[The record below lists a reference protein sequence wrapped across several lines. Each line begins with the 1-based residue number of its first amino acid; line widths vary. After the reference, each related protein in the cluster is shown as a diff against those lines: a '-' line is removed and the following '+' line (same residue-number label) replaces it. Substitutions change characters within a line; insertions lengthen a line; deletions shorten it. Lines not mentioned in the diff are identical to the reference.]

1 LAGGIN
7 PYAYVQNNPLNWI
20 DPLGLIGVGVSYGG
34 AISLPGF
41 RFSTHFELRFFRDST
56 KSVND
61 LSSYSFAITNTT
73 TYANNWDDDP
83 CNNATVYGAEVDFGP
98 DILISNANHYS
109 HVEGMS
115 NNGGLSA
122 GWSGVGGDFEFS
134 GMLLNNLDRPH
145 PEGLIYPDGR
155 SVFELSWFVPLF
167 GQNWGAEFHEN
178 VRGNTV
184 KLLGF
189 N

>member
-1 LAGGIN
+1 
-7 PYAYVQNNPLNWI
+7 
-20 DPLGLIGVGVSYGG
+20 VSYGG